1 MSDAVATPLL
11 VEVARENEAIDLARF
26 VQELGLA
33 VTHYGTTVEIREAPA
48 DIAQVVTAWLAEW
61 HEPLVPAGRSGRTM
75 TLRPPSD

>member
-1 MSDAVATPLL
+1 VSDAVATPLL

-48 DIAQVVTAWLAEW
+48 DIGDAVTTWLQ
-61 HEPLVPAGRSGRTM
+61 SGM
-75 TLRPPSD
+75 SLSSPPGAPGGQ